1 MSKVTFVEHTFVEA
15 LLSDL
20 YAHMHTLRGKV
31 SDHLRLVDSIG
42 KMFWSFLVGAFFEAC
57 ARYYHKRN
65 TNIPVNEKRYQRL
78 QAKSVKVS
86 KIKIVKMLTAQLL

>member
-1 MSKVTFVEHTFVEA
+1 MIVRLVSSSKVSFVEHTFVEA

-42 KMFWSFLVGAFFEAC
+42 KMFLVISPWCFFPGVC
-57 ARYYHKRN
+57 
-65 TNIPVNEKRYQRL
+65 PL
-78 QAKSVKVS
+78 LPQAQHQHPSE
-86 KIKIVKMLTAQLL
+86 